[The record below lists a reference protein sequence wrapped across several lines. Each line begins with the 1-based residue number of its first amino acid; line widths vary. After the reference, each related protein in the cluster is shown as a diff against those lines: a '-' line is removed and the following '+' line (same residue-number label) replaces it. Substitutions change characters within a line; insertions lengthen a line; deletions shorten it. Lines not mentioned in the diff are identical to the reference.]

1 MTKRG
6 FLSENEYKQATPGG
20 SLCVRL
26 YGLPKVHKI
35 GIPLRPIISSIGS
48 YNYRLVKLLAAKLQP
63 LRKNKYILKDTFDF
77 VESIKKLNRTSLKYR
92 MVSFHVTGLFTKVP
106 LSYTINLI
114 LDKMY
119 EPEHICPKFI
129 KVKSDW
135 YSKCLDR
142 NYMKTLLD
150 IATFDTHFSFNNL
163 YYQQHNGVTMR
174 SPLAPV
180 LSDIFMIHLENKLID
195 KLKKAGVLWYKK
207 YVDDTFVIIRKAKI
221 NNIKKIL
228 NSVHKDIKFTSVQ
241 EQSNELLFL
250 DVLVRRNNK
259 MLETSVYR
267 KPTYTSLLLKWPSF
281 VPKRYEISAISCMVY
296 RAIHISSSFT
306 IMHKEFD
313 FIQDITKLNG
323 YPKNF
328 VECQIRHTL
337 NRYIAKQNMLNTDN
351 ETKQSEQKH
360 DNKETHIDRIVF
372 NVPYAEKATRQFS
385 KEINKLAK
393 KKEHGAPQNI
403 TTTEPNQNLR
413 RSERIAKS
421 KRLQIYYGES
431 DNNTDEEEVPQI
443 TTTSAIQQ
451 HIASTKHKIDWNNWL
466 ILDNDNHSYG
476 LLVKGS
482 LAITEN
488 SPSLNRTTRSIP
500 LLVYPEGIR
509 KRSIQNKTTS
519 QDSK

>member
-163 YYQQHNGVTMR
+163 YYQQHNG
-174 SPLAPV
+174 
-180 LSDIFMIHLENKLID
+180 
-195 KLKKAGVLWYKK
+195 
-207 YVDDTFVIIRKAKI
+207 
-221 NNIKKIL
+221 
-228 NSVHKDIKFTSVQ
+228 
-241 EQSNELLFL
+241 
-250 DVLVRRNNK
+250 
-259 MLETSVYR
+259 
-267 KPTYTSLLLKWPSF
+267 
-281 VPKRYEISAISCMVY
+281 
-296 RAIHISSSFT
+296 
-306 IMHKEFD
+306 
-313 FIQDITKLNG
+313 
-323 YPKNF
+323 
-328 VECQIRHTL
+328 
-337 NRYIAKQNMLNTDN
+337 
-351 ETKQSEQKH
+351 
-360 DNKETHIDRIVF
+360 
-372 NVPYAEKATRQFS
+372 
-385 KEINKLAK
+385 
-393 KKEHGAPQNI
+393 EHGAPQNI

-509 KRSIQNKTTS
+509 KRSIQNNTTS